1 MDIILTYDPRWD
13 YIPEGHS
20 TYWESLDTVDYVT
33 ELLRKTGNTVLPIV
47 TDDAFQS
54 RLTETIG
61 QHPGALVF
69 WLNEFVPTDPG
80 ATPLVGRP
88 FIVSVLE
95 NLGLMHTGPGSAA
108 LAIGLDKEATK
119 DVFRKLGLLTP
130 ESYVVPPGDFSPI
143 YEHGQWHCP
152 IIIKPLL
159 HGGSIGIDES
169 SVVPDDDFDAI
180 RERAERIHHEL
191 GEPALV
197 ERYIGGENAREFS
210 VPVLLSNDGR
220 VGELPI
226 IELDLSH
233 SALAHGE
240 FRYLAYSSKRK
251 EGFLKMPAALPP
263 DITKRLYAE
272 AGTICR
278 EMGCRDMVRIDLRH
292 DATGY
297 YYIEV
302 NVNPGKDRLHCY
314 LPASAHSVGLDHDSL
329 IALIPY
335 QAMLRYGLTP
345 PRELTELVQP
355 VMALFDASQATS

>member
-1 MDIILTYDPRWD
+1 MDIVLAYDPRWD
-13 YIPEGHS
+13 YIPEGHT
-20 TYWESLDTVDYVT
+20 TYWESLDTVEYVA
-33 ELLRKTGNTVLPIV
+33 ELLRKTGNTVMPVV
-47 TDDAFQS
+47 TDDSFES
-54 RLTETIG
+54 RLKETMN

-69 WLNEFVPTDPG
+69 WLNEFVPMDPG

-130 ESYVVPPGDFSPI
+130 ESYVVHPGDFRPI
-143 YEHGQWHCP
+143 YQHGQWHCP
-152 IIIKPLL
+152 VIIKPLL
-159 HGGSIGIDES
+159 HGGSIGIDQF
-169 SVVPDDDFDAI
+169 SVVPDDDFSTI
-180 RERAERIHHEL
+180 RERAERIHKEL

-226 IELDLSH
+226 IEIDLSH

-251 EGFLKMPAALPP
+251 EGFIQIPAELPSGV
-263 DITKRLYAE
+263 TGKLYSD
-272 AGTICR
+272 AGRISR
-278 EMGCRDMVRIDLRH
+278 EVGCRDMTRIDLRY
-292 DATGY
+292 DSTGY

-314 LPASAHSVGLDHDSL
+314 LPASAQSLGLDHESL

-355 VMALFDASQATS
+355 VMALFDVSQAAS